1 MRYENKLPASS
12 VLNGLLSRSLE
23 RAESQM
29 ELAETQLEAANP
41 ARPLNKGYALVRNA
55 RGEIITKSSQAKPG
69 QHIEIL
75 LASGSL
81 DAEVKKTKPS
91 SNDAE

>member
-1 MRYENKLPASS
+1 MRYENRLPSRS
-12 VLNGLLSRSLE
+12 VLNRLLFQNLE
-23 RAESQM
+23 RAESQT

-55 RGEIITKSSQAKPG
+55 RGEVITSASQARPG
-69 QHIEIL
+69 QQIEIM

-81 DAEVKKTKPS
+81 DAEVKKIKP
-91 SNDAE
+91 NPHDA